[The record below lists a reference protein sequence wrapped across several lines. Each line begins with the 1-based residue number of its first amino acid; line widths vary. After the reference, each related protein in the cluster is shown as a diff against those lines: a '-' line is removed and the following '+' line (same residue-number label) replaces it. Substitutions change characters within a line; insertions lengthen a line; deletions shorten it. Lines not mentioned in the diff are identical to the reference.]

1 MVISVNCTIEVLKE
15 KATKLQNNSENQDLQ
30 VSFDLLMLQLA
41 DSEFYAYKN
50 ITDFD
55 YEQIKNVLWSFRR
68 IASEFLA
75 HMVRK
80 LENELPP
87 NYTSDN
93 G

>member
-1 MVISVNCTIEVLKE
+1 
-15 KATKLQNNSENQDLQ
+15 
-30 VSFDLLMLQLA
+30 MLQLA

-55 YEQIKNVLWSFRR
+55 YEMVKKILWDFRR

-87 NYTSDN
+87 NYTSEN
-93 G
+93 E